1 MKYNQHRY
9 IISKQLTLMHLIG
22 CYKLKMRIVQFNC
35 GKLGGKCHS
44 IQSPYLARKQLS
56 IGLGICIFPR
66 LCVSVHK
73 CLPQKKQSF
82 VHTYSYLEVSD
93 ITIEFLE

>member
-44 IQSPYLARKQLS
+44 IQSP
-56 IGLGICIFPR
+56 LGICIFPR